1 MISESS
7 EILLYRTDDGQVEI
21 EVKLDHESQT
31 IWLSQAQMAQL
42 FDVGVNTINHH
53 ISSIYKEEELHE
65 DRTIRYYRTVRRE
78 GSRSVERDVTHYNLK
93 MILAVGYRVR
103 SQRGTQFRKWATEHL
118 NEYLVKGFLLN
129 DKRLKNP
136 DGAWDYFDEVLERI
150 RDIRSSEK
158 RFYQKVRDLF
168 SQTSI
173 DYDKKSEKAR
183 EFFATVQNKLIFAE
197 TGQTA
202 AELIID
208 RADGDKPNMGLTA
221 FEGSRVRKHDINIA
235 KNYLSQEELSNLNRL
250 VTMFLDFAED
260 RAKKREEIN
269 MNEWMDQTH
278 KFLNLYDRN
287 LLTDAGSKSR
297 QQMEDYVEK
306 QFKKFESHR
315 KELEATLSEEE
326 YLRDLKTT
334 VKHIENQ
341 KEKQNGKK

>member
-1 MISESS
+1 MISENS
-7 EILLYRTDDGQVEI
+7 EILLYRTDDGQLEV
-21 EVKLDHESQT
+21 EVKLDYESQT
-31 IWLSQAQMAQL
+31 IWLSQAQMAEL
-42 FDVGVNTINHH
+42 FDTTPQNITQH
-53 ISSIYKEEELHE
+53 IKSIYIDEELLPKSTCK
-65 DRTIRYYRTVRRE
+65 DFLQVRRE

-103 SQRGTQFRKWATEHL
+103 SQRGTLFRKWATEHL

-168 SQTSI
+168 SQTSV
-173 DYDKKSEKAR
+173 DYDKKSEKAH

-208 RADGDKPNMGLTA
+208 RADGDRPNMGLTA
-221 FEGSRVRKHDINIA
+221 FEGSRVRKHDITVA
-235 KNYLSQEELSNLNRL
+235 KNYLSQEELSNLNQL

-260 RAKKREEIN
+260 RAKKRKEIT
-269 MNEWMDQTH
+269 MDEWMNQTH
-278 KFLNLYDRN
+278 KFLSLYDRN

-297 QQMEDYVEK
+297 QQMEDHVEK
-306 QFKKFESHR
+306 QFEKFESHR
-315 KELEATLSEEE
+315 KELEATLSEKE
-326 YLRDLKTT
+326 YLTDLKNT
-334 VKHIENQ
+334 VKHIEDQ
-341 KEKQNGKK
+341 KEKKNGKK